1 MHAYIHNYRCIYTY
15 VPHHPLFN
23 SAAISSS
30 IVHRYQLHYQ
40 FFTTRRRRL
49 CANTTGE
56 IEPNNSRWC
65 IFTHLSIISVGNDL
79 SNAPTDLPIKRVG
92 IPTHRWDSRK
102 FVGWNGSVFV
112 VGRAPN
118 RTETGQTW
126 VATGKKKIPAFVC
139 WFPNLILSSS
149 VSLYSIQRWF

>member
-1 MHAYIHNYRCIYTY
+1 MSQTYFLLLILESYLGCIYTY
-15 VPHHPLFN
+15 IPHHPLFN

-65 IFTHLSIISVGNDL
+65 IFTHCGRGLSIISVGNF
-79 SNAPTDLPIKRVG
+79 
-92 IPTHRWDSRK
+92 PTHPPAYPLKGSE
-102 FVGWNGSVFV
+102 FLSIVETPASLSVGT
-112 VGRAPN
+112 GRCLLLDVHRTEPN
-118 RTETGQTW
+118 RNGTD
-126 VATGKKKIPAFVC
+126 IVC
-139 WFPNLILSSS
+139 
-149 VSLYSIQRWF
+149 